1 MNSQALIR
9 RRVSHG
15 SSEGTQSVWHAGNAM
30 LAAVSSGEGNL
41 VCLPPYSPEFN
52 DMSQEVPDATAGESW
67 IEVNRFFPSSK
78 TCHVCLNQVSS
89 LSLEV
94 RNWRCEVCTTEHDRD
109 VNAAINIR
117 NEALRISE
125 LGTRST
131 AFGRERK
138 SSGKTSVLLDA
149 VPVEQGSRLSIA

>member
-1 MNSQALIR
+1 MLRGWCEIPTSLKRLVTVVRGCFAPC
-9 RRVSHG
+9 
-15 SSEGTQSVWHAGNAM
+15 SSTKLKE
-30 LAAVSSGEGNL
+30 
-41 VCLPPYSPEFN
+41 
-52 DMSQEVPDATAGESW
+52 QE
-67 IEVNRFFPSSK
+67 IYIKVNRFFPSSK
-78 TCHVCLNQVSS
+78 TCYFCLNQVSS
-89 LSLEV
+89 LPLEV
-94 RNWRCEVCTTEHDRD
+94 RNWTCEVCNTEHDRD

-117 NEALRISE
+117 HEALRILE